1 MLPSVQIQAKQKR
14 KITFSFR
21 QIYFCDNDDFHVLQ
35 CHVIVI
41 VQKQTHI
48 LQIFKERCLNVD
60 HGAKYFTSKRKSSK
74 GINNFN
80 DKSIQILQMT
90 AFDFKISRERRW
102 QRSNEGW
109 PQSDIASITPLPAL
123 SRARTPHT
131 DNAPVC
137 GTAALGCTLMLC
149 TWLASS

>member
-21 QIYFCDNDDFHVLQ
+21 QIYFCDDDDFHVFQ

-48 LQIFKERCLNVD
+48 LQIFK
-60 HGAKYFTSKRKSSK
+60 GTKYSKRKSSK
-74 GINNFN
+74 GVNNFN

-90 AFDFKISRERRW
+90 AFNWEEDLK
-102 QRSNEGW
+102 
-109 PQSDIASITPLPAL
+109 
-123 SRARTPHT
+123 RTESGGGSAQMRDGRNLT
-131 DNAPVC
+131 
-137 GTAALGCTLMLC
+137 
-149 TWLASS
+149 